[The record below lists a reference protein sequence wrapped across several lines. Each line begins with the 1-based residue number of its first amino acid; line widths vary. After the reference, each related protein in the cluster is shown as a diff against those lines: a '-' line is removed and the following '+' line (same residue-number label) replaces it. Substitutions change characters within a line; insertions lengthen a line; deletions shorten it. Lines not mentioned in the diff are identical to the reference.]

1 MAILLR
7 NQAVIAPSPG
17 PTTFTLPVASSTVA
31 TEVLAAVYLAQR
43 VTSLTEPSLKC
54 AFTAIACSSP
64 GLSVT
69 CGGTTSMRTMRASES
84 AGGGAPSAIQ
94 PERTRNSSESGENLT
109 PPLCGTTPVGFW
121 SSRLAD

>member
-43 VTSLTEPSLKC
+43 VTSLTEPSPQC
-54 AFTAIACSSP
+54 AFTAIACSPP

-69 CGGTTSMRTMRASES
+69 CGGPTSMRTMRAAEA

-94 PERTRNSSESGENLT
+94 ADRARNSRGSG
-109 PPLCGTTPVGFW
+109 
-121 SSRLAD
+121 